1 MMRSVLVVYG
11 TGDGQT
17 EKIARYIAHRLDVS
31 GVPVVLVNAASGVDP
46 DPAQFGSVIVA
57 ASVHAGG
64 YQRAVRKW
72 VGRHVDQLNRMRTA
86 FVSVC
91 LGVLEHNP
99 ATDRDLA
106 RIMTDFFDRTHW
118 HPATREIVAGA
129 LKYTHYNP
137 LKRWVMRRIVRKTG
151 SRDLDTTRDYE
162 YTNWDGVAAF
172 VSRFCTEPVSISGE
186 PVRKAV
192 A

>member
-1 MMRSVLVVYG
+1 MRSVLVVYG

-17 EKIARYIAHRLDVS
+17 EKIARFIAHRLDMS
-31 GVPVVLVNAASGVDP
+31 GTPVVLVNAAGGSDP
-46 DPAQFGSVIVA
+46 DPADFGSVIVA

-72 VGRHVDQLNRMRTA
+72 VRRHALQLNTMRTA

-99 ATDRDLA
+99 AVDRDLA
-106 RIMTDFFDRTHW
+106 RIMTAFFDRTRW

-129 LKYTHYNP
+129 LKYTQYNP

-151 SRDLDTTRDYE
+151 SGDLDTTRDYE
-162 YTNWDGVAAF
+162 YTDWDGVAAF
-172 VSRFCTEPVSISGE
+172 VSRFGTEPVSICTES
-186 PVRKAV
+186 VSKAV

>member
-1 MMRSVLVVYG
+1 MRSVLVVYG

-17 EKIARYIAHRLDVS
+17 EKIARFIAHRLDVL
-31 GVPVVLVNAASGVDP
+31 GAPVLLVNAASGSDP
-46 DPAQFGSVIVA
+46 DPAGFASVIVA

-72 VGRHVDQLNRMRTA
+72 VGRHAQQLNSMNTA

-91 LGVLEHNP
+91 LGVLQHDP
-99 ATDRDLA
+99 AVDRDLT
-106 RIMTDFFDRTHW
+106 RIMTEFFDRTRW

-129 LKYTHYNP
+129 LKYTQYNL
-137 LKRWVMRRIVRKTG
+137 LKRWVMRRIVGKTG

-162 YTNWDGVAAF
+162 YTNWDGVAEF
-172 VSRFCTEPVSISGE
+172 VSRFCTEPASICTE